1 MRSAFYENKTAP
13 YQMFASHTL
22 TDAPHLHKEIEIV
35 YVREGGVMAH
45 ADKNCEFIAKDGL
58 FISFPNQIHFYES
71 CQAGDYYVLILL
83 PDMFFGLKNTLRGMV
98 P

>member
-58 FISFPNQIHFYES
+58 FISFPNRFTSTNPVRPGIITS
-71 CQAGDYYVLILL
+71 S
-83 PDMFFGLKNTLRGMV
+83 FFCRICFSG
-98 P
+98 

>member
-58 FISFPNQIHFYES
+58 FISFPK
-71 CQAGDYYVLILL
+71 A
-83 PDMFFGLKNTLRGMV
+83 
-98 P
+98 